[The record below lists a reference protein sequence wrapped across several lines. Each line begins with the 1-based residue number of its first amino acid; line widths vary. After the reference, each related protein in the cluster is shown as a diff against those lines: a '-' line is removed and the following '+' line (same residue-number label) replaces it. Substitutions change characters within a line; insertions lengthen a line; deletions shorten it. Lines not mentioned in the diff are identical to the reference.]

1 MSFYRYCQRYE
12 EEKERRGSL
21 SFSGRLTFKLY
32 RTLSQMGNHYR
43 VFIVLQFADKSQML
57 LDTVVVVAFNVA
69 TFAVKIF

>member
-1 MSFYRYCQRYE
+1 MT
-12 EEKERRGSL
+12 RREGGGGSL
-21 SFSGRLTFKLY
+21 SFSGRLTLKLY

-57 LDTVVVVAFNVA
+57 LDAIVVVAVVVVVFNVA

>member
-1 MSFYRYCQRYE
+1 M
-12 EEKERRGSL
+12 L
-21 SFSGRLTFKLY
+21 SFSGRLTLKLY

-57 LDTVVVVAFNVA
+57 LDAVVAVDIVVVAFNVA

>member
-1 MSFYRYCQRYE
+1 MTRRE
-12 EEKERRGSL
+12 EGGGLL
-21 SFSGRLTFKLY
+21 SFSGRLTLKLY

-57 LDTVVVVAFNVA
+57 LDAIVVVAFNVA

>member
-1 MSFYRYCQRYE
+1 M
-12 EEKERRGSL
+12 RGGRSL
-21 SFSGRLTFKLY
+21 SFNGRLTFKLY

-57 LDTVVVVAFNVA
+57 LDTVVAVVVVAFNVA